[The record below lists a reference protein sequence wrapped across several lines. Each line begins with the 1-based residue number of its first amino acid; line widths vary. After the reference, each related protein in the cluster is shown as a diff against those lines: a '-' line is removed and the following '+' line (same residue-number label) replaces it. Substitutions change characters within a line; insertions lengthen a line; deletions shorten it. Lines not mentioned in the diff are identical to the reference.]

1 MHINQEILAI
11 KISGEKIRL
20 KNKFDLITAAS
31 CFHWLDDKKIS
42 KTINFHLK
50 DKGYFLLLII
60 LEI

>member
-11 KISGEKIRL
+11 KIPGEKIRL

-50 DKGYFLLLII
+50 DRDTFYYL
-60 LEI
+60 